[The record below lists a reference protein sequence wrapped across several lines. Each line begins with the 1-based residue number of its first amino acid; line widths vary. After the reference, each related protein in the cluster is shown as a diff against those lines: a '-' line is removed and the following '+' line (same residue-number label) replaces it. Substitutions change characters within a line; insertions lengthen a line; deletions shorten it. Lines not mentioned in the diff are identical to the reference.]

1 MWNQAG
7 GALVPL
13 WSFLGRKQRDFLLF
27 KLWFSDP
34 NRKTI
39 KPSWINL
46 SEAKLHFVTH
56 SQERGEGGGALSVW
70 PFTVWLMLLLLG
82 SLGTR
87 QRRRSSLLRRMTCK
101 PVSVLWKWPRTYE
114 VSLPQKIT
122 LFFLKKGESF
132 TAAWH
137 RNLRAG
143 RSRSLRAAARNG
155 DYALNHN
162 ALVILFPKLSV
173 AARNTW
179 ENARMPPSQPHL
191 IVAHRS
197 KRQPE

>member
-1 MWNQAG
+1 MSFATITLLEKKEIAEEWWFYWHRSTITMWNQAG

-122 LFFLKKGESF
+122 LFFFKKKEKASLQRD
-132 TAAWH
+132 TEIYVQ
-137 RNLRAG
+137 AG
-143 RSRSLRAAARNG
+143 AEVSERLPG
-155 DYALNHN
+155 MGIML
-162 ALVILFPKLSV
+162 
-173 AARNTW
+173 
-179 ENARMPPSQPHL
+179 
-191 IVAHRS
+191 
-197 KRQPE
+197 